1 MKPRAYPVSR
11 PPRSRVEAR
20 TIYAPCA
27 AGRGAVSMS
36 RVPTHGKPTVL
47 HEARPGNFRV
57 GLRISTKARTGELV
71 GALVGFD
78 PPALRGAN
86 SISQRYESLVSRKSQ
101 FDSEDE
107 QDLQQFDMSRDMYRL
122 HAPQLANPR
131 PFAPVQK
138 VSRRSCIS
146 RPRVPVA
153 DVDGELFEEAQCGPV
168 PGAHDDRRK
177 RGHRRGGDVQRRHK
191 QWTPRAA
198 AASLCG

>member
-57 GLRISTKARTGELV
+57 GVRISTKARTGELV

-101 FDSEDE
+101 FDSEDGR
-107 QDLQQFDMSRDMYRL
+107 DPHFRYPVLCKILWGDADFDVHAFPQPSRLFHWRL
-122 HAPQLANPR
+122 SSTL
-131 PFAPVQK
+131 
-138 VSRRSCIS
+138 
-146 RPRVPVA
+146 
-153 DVDGELFEEAQCGPV
+153 
-168 PGAHDDRRK
+168 
-177 RGHRRGGDVQRRHK
+177 
-191 QWTPRAA
+191 
-198 AASLCG
+198 